1 MIAVAFAASSCEG
14 SEENAM
20 VLDSEGAME
29 CLMSRYGREIKRL
42 CCLQLGDWALA
53 EDAAQETFVKAWRAR
68 TSFRGACSEKTW
80 LTRIAV
86 NCCRDIMRG
95 GWLRHLDRRVTP
107 EELPLAAPGQMPD
120 PTLRQALAALPG
132 REREIL
138 LLRYYEEMSVGEIAT
153 MLSLPLNTVK
163 SRLQRAKKKMKQ
175 RLEGWYF
182 DE

>member
-1 MIAVAFAASSCEG
+1 MAFAASSCEG

-20 VLDSEGAME
+20 MLDSEEAME
-29 CLMSRYGREIKRL
+29 RLMALYGREIKRL

-68 TSFRGACSEKTW
+68 SGFRGACSEKTW
-80 LTRIAV
+80 LTRIAL
-86 NCCRDIMRG
+86 NCCRDMMRG
-95 GWLRHLDRRVTP
+95 SWLRRLDRRVTP
-107 EELPLAAPGQMPD
+107 EELPLADPGKMPD

-138 LLRYYEEMSVGEIAT
+138 LLRYYEELSIGEIAST
-153 MLSLPLNTVK
+153 LSLPLNTVK
-163 SRLQRAKKKMKQ
+163 SRLQRAKQKMKH